1 MSPSR
6 STLIVAFV
14 FTLFLAALPL
24 AAQQDPS
31 ATLNALEQTSRNSIA
46 DISHLRVEKWK
57 ADGAT
62 KKSAQTDSDSIQR
75 NMASALPELI
85 AKVRT
90 TPGDLNANFKLYRNL
105 NVLYDVFSRFTETAG
120 AFGSREDFDTL
131 AKDLDGIDSARRA
144 LADRLDTLSASAQS
158 ELTQYRA
165 QARTAQ
171 ASPAEP
177 PKKIVIDDSEPAK
190 PTAKKKKPAAKPAD
204 PNANPSSANSG
215 TPAPGTSPK

>member
-1 MSPSR
+1 
-6 STLIVAFV
+6 
-14 FTLFLAALPL
+14 
-24 AAQQDPS
+24 
-31 ATLNALEQTSRNSIA
+31 
-46 DISHLRVEKWK
+46 
-57 ADGAT
+57 
-62 KKSAQTDSDSIQR
+62 
-75 NMASALPELI
+75 
-85 AKVRT
+85 VRT

-120 AFGSREDFDTL
+120 AFGNREDFDTL